1 MQVKIVHL
9 YPNLM
14 SLYGSYANVSVLSRT
29 LTQMG
34 HEVTLERV
42 APGDAPA
49 LEDADV
55 IYLGAGTE
63 RAQKAALAALAPYA
77 SALKTAAARGAVL
90 LFVGNAMELLGQSIT
105 DSDGKSYEALA
116 LADFT
121 AEQSAT
127 RYAEDV
133 YGTSDLCDEPIVGFV
148 NKCARIRGITTP
160 LVRTLAMG
168 FGNDAP
174 RSSEGYCAGSILAS
188 ELTGPLLVKNPA
200 LLRVVVRLLCTAR
213 GAEVSDIPVDEYLTR
228 GYAVTAEQLR
238 LRCEK
243 K

>member
-1 MQVKIVHL
+1 MRLVHF
-9 YPNLM
+9 YPDLM
-14 SLYGSYANVSVLSRT
+14 SLYGSWANVAVVERT

-34 HEVTLERV
+34 YGVTVERV
-42 APGDAPA
+42 APGDTVD
-49 LEDADV
+49 LTDADF

-63 RAQKAALAALAPYA
+63 RAQKAALAALLPYA
-77 SALKTAAARGAVL
+77 DALKTAAARGAVL
-90 LFVGNAMELLGQSIT
+90 LFAGNAMELLGKAIT
-105 DSDGKSYEALA
+105 DSTGKTYDALG

-121 AEQSAT
+121 AEQSTT

-133 YGTSDLCDEPIVGFV
+133 YGTSELCDEPIVGFV
-148 NKCARIRGITTP
+148 NKCAVLRGITTP
-160 LVRTLAMG
+160 LLTSLEMG

-174 RSSEGYCAGSILAS
+174 RSPEGYRAGSILAS

-200 LLRVVVRLLCTAR
+200 LLRAVIRMLLTAR
-213 GAEVSDIPVDEYLTR
+213 GLPTDDIPTDEYMAR

-238 LRCEK
+238 LRCGK